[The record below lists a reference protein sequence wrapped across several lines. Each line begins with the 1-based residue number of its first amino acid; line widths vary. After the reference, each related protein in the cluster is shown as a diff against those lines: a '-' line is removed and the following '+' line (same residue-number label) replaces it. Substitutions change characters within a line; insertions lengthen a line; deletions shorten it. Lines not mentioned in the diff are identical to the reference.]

1 MKQITVTRALAQIK
15 ALNDRIGRG
24 TSVSFV
30 TTTTGGKHES
40 GKPEQEVRQQLVAN
54 LKSVSDMIKQRA
66 VLKGAVVRSNA
77 VTKVTIGGV
86 EMTVAEAIERKAS
99 IMYDKALLNQ
109 LAHQLQTQQAKAE
122 RANVLMQPRLDQLI
136 QTTVGKERSK
146 VDEAELK
153 AITDMFNKQNRSE
166 LVDPCGLTKV
176 IEEMQKEINAFDE
189 EVDFSLSEV
198 NAVTK
203 ITV

>member
-1 MKQITVTRALAQIK
+1 MTQITVTRALAQIK

-40 GKPEQEVRQQLVAN
+40 GKPEQEVRVQLEAN
-54 LKSVSDMIKQRA
+54 LQSVVDLIKQRA

-77 VTKVTIGGV
+77 VTKVVIGGV

-99 IMYDKALLNQ
+99 ILYDKALLNQ
-109 LAHQLQTQQAKAE
+109 LVHQLQQQQAKAE

-136 QTTVGKERSK
+136 QTTVGKDRK
-146 VDEAELK
+146 VDETELK
-153 AITDMFNKQNRSE
+153 SITDLFNKQNRSE
-166 LVDPCGLTKV
+166 LVDPSGLSKV
-176 IEEMQKEINAFDE
+176 IEDLSKEINAFDE